1 MNDHELFE
9 TLTSAL
15 APAHIPVAPPAASMI
30 VLHRVV
36 DATTFPTRPDRHVRW
51 PRLLPLAV
59 AAGVAAACVGVA
71 VMTSSRND
79 VSPELGPAS
88 ESPQLLQARSRLVG
102 LRAALDAGDL
112 ERVAVAAVEL
122 RRAMSRLDS
131 IERAQLEPDVT
142 RMLDRA
148 QLALTRPPSPSASI
162 VSTSSTA
169 PPSSA
174 LATSPATSAPMA
186 GALATQPPR
195 PTSSPTTS
203 PITDDGDVD
212 DDHSGPG
219 GDADESLDSVDDNG
233 GPSGAD
239 DDGGGHGDS
248 GSGSGS
254 GSDGGGEIEI
264 ETND

>member
-1 MNDHELFE
+1 MNDHELLE
-9 TLTSAL
+9 TVTSAL
-15 APAHIPVAPPAASMI
+15 APTHIPVAPPAASM
-30 VLHRVV
+30 VALHRAV

-79 VSPELGPAS
+79 VSPELGLAS

-122 RRAMSRLDS
+122 RRVMLRLDS
-131 IERAQLEPDVT
+131 IERAELEPAAT
-142 RMLDRA
+142 RLLVRA
-148 QLALTRPPSPSASI
+148 QLALARPPSPSTSI
-162 VSTSSTA
+162 EATSSTA
-169 PPSSA
+169 PPSTA
-174 LATSPATSAPMA
+174 PTTASPATSAPMA
-186 GALATQPPR
+186 GAVGTQPPR
-195 PTSSPTTS
+195 PTSSAMTL
-203 PITDDGDVD
+203 PITDDGD

-219 GDADESLDSVDDNG
+219 GVVDESLDSVDDNG

-239 DDGGGHGDS
+239 DDGDS
-248 GSGSGS
+248 SS
-254 GSDGGGEIEI
+254 GSDGGGGEIQI